1 MRSAFNSNLKELDIM
16 SWHVVERILI
26 IFYENGSLKKS
37 QITLKSGLKYNTC
50 MRYLKWL
57 EEKMEFITFELS
69 PDHKNI
75 KSIHL
80 SSQGISFCKNKI
92 LEKINVNKNLNNI
105 FLFA

>member
-1 MRSAFNSNLKELDIM
+1 MEPLFNSNVKEIDNM

-57 EEKMEFITFELS
+57 EEKMEFITFDLTS
-69 PDHKNI
+69 DNKNI

-92 LEKINVNKNLNNI
+92 SEKKNTNTKKNRDYLS
-105 FLFA
+105 A